1 MTSELELRV
10 LEVVQEQG
18 PITDEAL
25 GDEIA
30 DQLGGDDISYVT
42 TELETKGLLQSSQ
55 ASPPP
60 RWQIT
65 DEGRRTLANDG
76 GA

>member
-10 LEVVQEQG
+10 LQIVDEQE

-25 GDEIA
+25 AHEI
-30 DQLGGDDISYVT
+30 DDSWGEDDVSHIT
-42 TELETKGLLQSSQ
+42 HDLETKGLLQSSQ

-65 DEGRRTLANDG
+65 DEGRSALRDDS